1 MNKKT
6 RALCMTMFK
15 DYPDV
20 LDIEQVSHIL
30 NISTK
35 TTYKIIK
42 SGALSC
48 LRVGRQIRVPKY
60 FLMRYLNI
68 VEKETR

>member
-1 MNKKT
+1 MDKKA
-6 RALCMTMFK
+6 RSLYMTMFK
-15 DYPDV
+15 EYPDV
-20 LDIEQVSHIL
+20 LDIEQVSYIL

-60 FLMRYLNI
+60 FLMQYLNI
-68 VEKETR
+68 VDKETR

>member
-1 MNKKT
+1 MDKKT
-6 RALCMTMFK
+6 RALYMTMFK

-42 SGALSC
+42 SGALRPSEEVLQVC
-48 LRVGRQIRVPKY
+48 HDCG
-60 FLMRYLNI
+60 
-68 VEKETR
+68 EE

>member
-1 MNKKT
+1 MDRKSQ
-6 RALCMTMFK
+6 ALYETMFK

-20 LDIEQVSHIL
+20 LDVEQVSCIL
-30 NISTK
+30 SISTK

-60 FLMRYLNI
+60 FLMQYLNI
-68 VEKETR
+68 VEKENS